1 MRLQVCPGL
10 HERVEPGESLLGQ
23 RPTKPDQRRPRDAQ
37 PGERALRLRLREA
50 KLDVEALSRELER
63 EPLKGLH
70 CDDEQHAAHV
80 RPAKQRWTVL
90 ADDPPARA
98 RRKAAA

>member
-50 KLDVEALSRELER
+50 KLDVEADRKSTRLNSS
-63 EPLKGLH
+63 
-70 CDDEQHAAHV
+70 HV
-80 RPAKQRWTVL
+80 RISYAVFCLKKKKKKKSVNIKHKKKNKNTT
-90 ADDPPARA
+90 
-98 RRKAAA
+98 KS